1 MTWLVWR
8 AIGKHPRIFILAL
21 ARVFSVFERGFAK
34 MGHRWL
40 RNIADKKNCV
50 PGGQGSPQGPEAEC
64 GPAKTL
70 GSSMK
75 RRAVAPAASGY
86 VLSGYVFSGAAFWIA
101 LFDVLAVF
109 GLSSVSLHAESANSY
124 FKHGE
129 SAEARSE
136 ERRVGKEWRSWWTA
150 SSPKN

>member
-40 RNIADKKNCV
+40 RNIVNQKNCV
-50 PGGQGSPQGPEAEC
+50 PGGQGSPQGPETEC
-64 GPAKTL
+64 GPAKTP

-75 RRAVAPAASGY
+75 RRVQAQAASGSALY
-86 VLSGYVFSGAAFWIA
+86 GSVFSGAAFWIA
-101 LFDVLAVF
+101 LFAVMAVF
-109 GLSSVSLHAESANSY
+109 GLSSVSL
-124 FKHGE
+124 
-129 SAEARSE
+129 R
-136 ERRVGKEWRSWWTA
+136 
-150 SSPKN
+150 